1 MTCSIETWTATASSS
16 DSGRRLAVVGE
27 GTCPKRGYTLR
38 LERGNP
44 GVFSDATVLH
54 LQLTESAPAAA
65 TDELTPAKVIYE
77 TKVSNDVVC
86 VRIDTPNG
94 IRSIELREQ

>member
-1 MTCSIETWTATASSS
+1 MTCAIETWTATALSS

-44 GVFSDATVLH
+44 GVVSDPTVLT
-54 LQLTESAPAAA
+54 LQLTESAPATGA
-65 TDELTPAKVIYE
+65 DVSTPVKVHYE
-77 TKVSNDVVC
+77 TKVSKEVVC

-94 IRSIELREQ
+94 MRSIEVRE